1 MRKRQ
6 QGGALGT
13 LIVIALL
20 GVGIYYAYT
29 EFVRTTPNA
38 PPPSCKVQLNACSS
52 SCRRTAT
59 EAPAMQ
65 ECQEACQRKAAAC
78 KD

>member
-6 QGGALGT
+6 QGGVLGT
-13 LIVIALL
+13 LIILALL
-20 GVGIYYAYT
+20 AGGIYWAYT
-29 EFVRTTPNA
+29 EFFSTA
-38 PPPSCKVQLNACSS
+38 PKAPLSCKAQLNSCSS
-52 SCRRTAT
+52 ACRKTST

-65 ECQEACQRKAAAC
+65 ECQEACQRKAAGC

>member
-1 MRKRQ
+1 MRKQQ

-13 LIVIALL
+13 LIILALL
-20 GVGIYYAYT
+20 AGGIYYAYT
-29 EFVRTTPNA
+29 QFVA
-38 PPPSCKVQLNACSS
+38 AGSEPPSCKAKLNACSM

-65 ECQEACQRKAAAC
+65 SCQEACQREAAAC

>member
-6 QGGALGT
+6 QGGVFGT
-13 LIVIALL
+13 LIILALL
-20 GVGIYYAYT
+20 AGGIYWAYT
-29 EFVRTTPNA
+29 EFVSTAPK
-38 PPPSCKVQLNACSS
+38 PPPSCKMQLNACSS
-52 SCRRTAT
+52 SCRKTAT

-65 ECQEACQRKAAAC
+65 ECQDACQRKAAAC

>member
-6 QGGALGT
+6 EGGVLGT

-20 GVGIYYAYT
+20 GVGIYYGYT
-29 EFVRTTPNA
+29 EFVSTA
-38 PPPSCKVQLNACSS
+38 PKTPPSCKMQLNACSS
-52 SCRRTAT
+52 SCRKTAT

-65 ECQEACQRKAAAC
+65 ECQEACQRKAASC